1 MPVSSITYSIPYLL
15 YLLVLVGLAFVEMRR
30 LKYELDTR
38 YIRWTVILSFLV
50 FFGLRGFVFTD
61 WIIYYRLF
69 DIMPTL
75 WDGGLETLQA
85 VTEVFEADIEVG
97 AAGYEMGFILST
109 FLFKSLIPNYF
120 VWVFVNTLVDIW
132 LLDLFIRRYSPYY
145 VLSFVV
151 FVAMGGLIIECNLMR
166 NVKAILLFMVS
177 LKYIEERRLLPYLA
191 LNLLGA
197 MFHSS
202 AIIFIPLYFFLHKTL
217 PRWLLWTVFVVGNVI
232 FLLKISYLQPLL
244 VGLAEVLGGRLGVQ
258 IKIYFALDMYNQ
270 PYGISL
276 GYIERVATFLL
287 LILLHRP
294 LVALNNRNNLIIN
307 CYVIYF
313 ILFFFFSEV
322 MIAVERLTLL
332 FVFSYWVL
340 YPLMYQLI
348 KDTVIKWVSMIILVL
363 FCSAKTITTS
373 SSIFSRYDN
382 LLIGI
387 QDAETRKMIHDNNV
401 DEFLKGRE

>member
-1 MPVSSITYSIPYLL
+1 
-15 YLLVLVGLAFVEMRR
+15 
-30 LKYELDTR
+30 
-38 YIRWTVILSFLV
+38 
-50 FFGLRGFVFTD
+50 
-61 WIIYYRLF
+61 
-69 DIMPTL
+69 
-75 WDGGLETLQA
+75 
-85 VTEVFEADIEVG
+85 
-97 AAGYEMGFILST
+97 
-109 FLFKSLIPNYF
+109 
-120 VWVFVNTLVDIW
+120 
-132 LLDLFIRRYSPYY
+132 
-145 VLSFVV
+145 
-151 FVAMGGLIIECNLMR
+151 
-166 NVKAILLFMVS
+166 
-177 LKYIEERRLLPYLA
+177 
-191 LNLLGA
+191 
-197 MFHSS
+197 
-202 AIIFIPLYFFLHKTL
+202 
-217 PRWLLWTVFVVGNVI
+217 
-232 FLLKISYLQPLL
+232 
-244 VGLAEVLGGRLGVQ
+244 
-258 IKIYFALDMYNQ
+258 MYNQ